1 MYNLGNYIEF
11 LKEKLNG
18 NFFSPLLSKLAS
30 LYFFDEQYDNCVK
43 LCNMV
48 NEIYP
53 HYITPKILKIKAL
66 IKLEYFTEAEN
77 ELKQIES
84 RIPNRELTDLL
95 YSSIDEFKR
104 KQSQAKIFY
113 TEMLPD
119 LDKFED
125 YGSVFDNFSY
135 YKNISEVSNQEFI
148 LTNEEVLKNAESDT
162 DYESFLKE
170 IENFSIVS
178 STKKVLQGDH
188 EGNARPEQKDSWLSG
203 VKIVTETIAD
213 VMVNQ
218 GLYKDA
224 FDAYTLLLRAGHKN
238 KKRILEKIAEL
249 ERRM

>member
-53 HYITPKILKIKAL
+53 LYITPKILKIKAL
-66 IKLEYFTEAEN
+66 IKLEYFSEAEN
-77 ELKQIES
+77 VLKEIES

-95 YSSIDEFKR
+95 YSSIDEFTR

-125 YGSVFDNFSY
+125 YDSVFDNFSF
-135 YKNISEVSNQEFI
+135 YKSISEVSNQEFI
-148 LTNEEVLKNAESDT
+148 LADEDVLKNAESDEN
-162 DYESFLKE
+162 YESFLKE

-178 STKKVLQGDH
+178 STKKVIHGD
-188 EGNARPEQKDSWLSG
+188 NVSSSRPEQKDSWLSNI
-203 VKIVTETIAD
+203 KIVTETIAD
-213 VMVNQ
+213 VMVSQ

-224 FDAYTLLLRAGHKN
+224 FDAYTLLLRAGHRN

>member
-30 LYFFDEQYDNCVK
+30 LYFFDEQYDNCIK

-53 HYITPKILKIKAL
+53 HYITPRILKIKAL

-77 ELKQIES
+77 ELKQIEP

-95 YSSIDEFKR
+95 YSSIAEFKK

-113 TEMLPD
+113 TDMLPE

-125 YGSVFDNFSY
+125 YDSVFDNFNCY
-135 YKNISEVSNQEFI
+135 GNISEVSNQEFSLADEGI
-148 LTNEEVLKNAESDT
+148 LQDAESGIN
-162 DYESFLKE
+162 YKSFLQD
-170 IENFSIVS
+170 IENFSIIS
-178 STKKVLQGDH
+178 SQKKPSNGDT
-188 EGNARPEQKDSWLSG
+188 GSSMRPEQKDSLLSN

-213 VMVNQ
+213 VMAKQ

-238 KKRILEKIAEL
+238 KKRILEKISEL

>member
-66 IKLEYFTEAEN
+66 IKLEYFSEAEN
-77 ELKQIES
+77 ELKEIES

-95 YSSIDEFKR
+95 YSSIDEFTR

-125 YGSVFDNFSY
+125 YDNVFDNFTY
-135 YKNISEVSNQEFI
+135 YKNISEVSSQEFV
-148 LTNEEVLKNAESDT
+148 LADEDVLKNAESDEN
-162 DYESFLKE
+162 YESFLKE

-178 STKKVLQGDH
+178 STKKVVQGD
-188 EGNARPEQKDSWLSG
+188 NVSSSRPEQKDSWLSN

-224 FDAYTLLLRAGHKN
+224 FDAYTLLLRAGHRN

>member
-30 LYFFDEQYDNCVK
+30 LYFFDEQYDNCIK
-43 LCNMV
+43 LCNTV

-53 HYITPKILKIKAL
+53 YYITPRILKIKAL

-77 ELKQIES
+77 ELKQIEPK
-84 RIPNRELTDLL
+84 IPNRELTDLL
-95 YSSIDEFKR
+95 YSSITEFRK

-113 TEMLPD
+113 TDMLPD

-125 YGSVFDNFSY
+125 YDSVFDNFNY
-135 YKNISEVSNQEFI
+135 YRNITEVSNQEFI
-148 LTNEEVLKNAESDT
+148 LTDKEILQDAESGIEYKNFLLDT
-162 DYESFLKE
+162 
-170 IENFSIVS
+170 ENFSITAS
-178 STKKVLQGDH
+178 QKRQSGG
-188 EGNARPEQKDSWLSG
+188 ESGSNMRPELKDSLLSN

-213 VMVNQ
+213 IMAKQ

-238 KKRILEKIAEL
+238 KKRILEKISEL
-249 ERRM
+249 ERRT